1 MTITVASGKGGSG
14 KTMVT
19 ASLATLLAE
28 EQPVTLLDLDVEE
41 PNLHLFFDLPVR
53 EEGPVWSMIPEIDEE
68 RCTHCGVCSSIC
80 EFNALLVLEQQV
92 LVFPEL
98 CKGCRGCAVLCPE
111 GAVRD
116 GRKMIGTLETRQ
128 RGSMTLHSGRLR
140 VSETAAP
147 ALIRAVKER
156 ADAAN
161 QIVIC
166 DAPPGTSCSAVEAV
180 RDADFVILV
189 GEATPLG
196 LHDLEL
202 MARTVRQLAR
212 PFAVVINK
220 AVPQDRSVH
229 AFCSAESIEVLGQ
242 IPHSRAIAQACAQGR
257 RIPEALPATYP
268 VFERILR
275 AALRREVAAA

>member
-14 KTMVT
+14 KTMLT
-19 ASLATLLAE
+19 ASLAALLAE

-68 RCTHCGVCSSIC
+68 HCTHCGICSDIC
-80 EFNALLVLEQQV
+80 EFNALLVLEEQV

-98 CKGCRGCAVLCPE
+98 CKGCRGCVVLCPE

-116 GRKMIGTLETRQ
+116 GRKMIGMLETRQ
-128 RGSMTLHSGRLR
+128 SGAMTLHSGRLR

-156 ADAAN
+156 ADASESM
-161 QIVIC
+161 VIC
-166 DAPPGTSCSAVEAV
+166 DAPPGTSCAAVEAV

-202 MARTVRQLAR
+202 MARTVQQLGR
-212 PFAVVINK
+212 PFGVVINK

-242 IPHSRAIAQACAQGR
+242 IPHSRAIAMACAQGR
-257 RIPEALPATYP
+257 RIPEALPATYT

-275 AALRREVAAA
+275 AALRREVAA